1 MLSEKYLERMRRLL
15 GEDGLKEYLAELGR
29 PSPRALRVN
38 VLKGRAEKLSDMKLS
53 PVPYSENCYYFDHD
67 RIGNHPL
74 HHAGLI
80 YVQEPGAMVPV
91 ASVDIKSDWKIFD
104 TCSAPGGKS
113 LQAAAF
119 LGDDGFI
126 LSNEINAPR
135 ARIMAGNFERMGVK
149 NSVITS
155 APVDK
160 VAESF
165 PYYFDLVIVDA
176 PCSGEGMFRKEEDAV
191 RDWSEENVKMCAERQ
206 QGILQSASRSVKG
219 GGYLLY
225 STCTFSPEENEETV
239 NAFLE
244 SNGDFELVSPKGSV
258 IPYTVSGIGDERF
271 RRFYPHVAPGEGQ
284 FAALMKRRG
293 DEEEA
298 PRIRSALG
306 ELTRDERKTVEDF
319 LRDTLTDFDP
329 SFIKKFKD
337 SAVYVDPR
345 IPVPERVTY
354 SCGVTLGEVKKGYF
368 QPHHQLFSA
377 LGGLFRRKIDLP
389 LDDQR
394 LSAYLK
400 GESICC
406 DTENGWCVILAD
418 GISLGGGKAVNGQIK
433 NHYPKGL
440 RIQH

>member
-1 MLSEKYLERMRRLL
+1 MLDEKFIVRMKELL
-15 GEDGLKEYLAELGR
+15 GEDGLKNYLEELER

-38 VLKGRAEKLSDMKLS
+38 NIKGDVSKLDIKLS
-53 PVPYSENCYYFDHD
+53 PVPYSKSCYYFDSE

-80 YVQEPGAMVPV
+80 YVQEPGAMIPI
-91 ASVDIKSDWKIFD
+91 SCLDIKSDWKIFD

-126 LSNEINAPR
+126 LSNEINTPR
-135 ARIMAGNFERMGVK
+135 ARIMSGNFERMGVK

-155 APVDK
+155 ASVDK
-160 VAESF
+160 VSELF

-191 RDWSEENVKMCAERQ
+191 KDWSEDNVRMCAQRQ
-206 QGILQSASRSVKG
+206 SDILKAASRSVKG

-225 STCTFSPEENEETV
+225 STCTFSTEENEDTV

-244 SNGDFELVSPKGSV
+244 ENKDFELIAPHERVL
-258 IPYTVSGIGDERF
+258 PYTVSGVGNEYF

-284 FAALMKRRG
+284 FAALMQRIG
-293 DEEEA
+293 DEVEGA
-298 PRIRSALG
+298 NVISALSQLSK
-306 ELTRDERKTVEDF
+306 EEQKCTENF
-319 LRDTLTDFDP
+319 LSETLEGFDP
-329 SFIKKFKD
+329 DYIKKFKD
-337 SAVYVDPR
+337 NIIYVSPE
-345 IPVPERVTY
+345 IPVPDRVTY
-354 SCGVTLGEVKKGYF
+354 SCGVTLGQVIKGRF

-377 LGGLFRRKIDLP
+377 MGKSFKRKVDLS
-389 LDDQR
+389 LDDPR
-394 LSAYLK
+394 LEAYLR
-400 GESICC
+400 GESIFCSS
-406 DTENGWCVILAD
+406 DNGWCSVLVC
-418 GISLGGGKAVNGQIK
+418 GIPLGGGKAVDGQIK